1 MNAGGTYFLEG
12 VLAIDDKFHM
22 KSAPYEGALLCV
34 IISLYHLFV
43 LPFDVPKE
51 E

>member
-12 VLAIDDKFHM
+12 VLAIDDKFHI

-34 IISLYHLFV
+34 IISLYHCSCF
-43 LPFDVPKE
+43 PSMPKE